1 MRATTVAISDN
12 AGAAEAGRRDTDSN
26 QVVSLKTMF
35 RQEDKVNHE
44 EKHHEGKAEEIIALE
59 EEILEELIDLEEWV
73 KAGKKPCKAKSYR
86 IRIDKEKFTVHVHK
100 MTGKEILGL
109 VHKTPEKY
117 LLSEKFRGG
126 RVEPIAP
133 NQEVE
138 FHRCEVERFQT
149 LSKEPTEG

>member
-1 MRATTVAISDN
+1 MN
-12 AGAAEAGRRDTDSN
+12 
-26 QVVSLKTMF
+26 
-35 RQEDKVNHE
+35 E
-44 EKHHEGKAEEIIALE
+44 ENRHHEMEAEKVLQLE

-86 IRIDKEKFTVHVHK
+86 IRIDKEKFTVHVHSMK
-100 MTGKEILGL
+100 GREILAL
-109 VHKTPEKY
+109 VGKTPEKY

-126 RVEPIAP
+126 QVEPIGP
-133 NQEVE
+133 DQTVE